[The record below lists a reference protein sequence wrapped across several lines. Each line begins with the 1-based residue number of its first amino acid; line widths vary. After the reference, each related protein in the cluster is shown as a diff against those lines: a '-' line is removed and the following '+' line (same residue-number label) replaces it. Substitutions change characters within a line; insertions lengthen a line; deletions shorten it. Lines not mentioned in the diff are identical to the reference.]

1 MSRLFKATVKDNSQ
15 LIKNHYL
22 LTLQPLEK
30 IKKPAPGNFF
40 MISVDDGLDPLLK
53 RPFSIYRSAAGEIQ
67 IIYRV
72 VGKGTTILS
81 NRKAGDTL
89 EVIGPLG
96 NKFPLKKTQKNII
109 LIAGGL
115 GIAPILSLAEAA
127 TPPAPSLVKGG
138 INRTQVK
145 GKAKETKPLL
155 FYGARTK
162 KEVICMDE
170 LKAIGIDPVI
180 STDDGTLGKKGNIV
194 NVLKRFITHHA
205 SNITDYSFYAC
216 GPEPMLKAL
225 YPLAE
230 KYNLNMHVA
239 LEQNMAC
246 GLGTC
251 LGCVVNTIKGYKR
264 ICKEGPVFPIKE
276 IVWK

>member
-1 MSRLFKATVKDNSQ
+1 LSRLFEAAVTDNRQ

-30 IKKPAPGNFF
+30 IKKPRPGNFF
-40 MISVDDGLDPLLK
+40 MLSVDNGLDPLLK
-53 RPFSIYRSAAGEIQ
+53 RPFSIYHSASGTLQ

-72 VGKGTTILS
+72 VGKGTDILS
-81 NRKAGDTL
+81 KKKASDRL

-96 NKFPLKKTQKNII
+96 NNFPIKKTQQNVI

-115 GIAPILSLAEAA
+115 GIAPIYSLAE
-127 TPPAPSLVKGG
+127 TLTNPH
-138 INRTQVK
+138 
-145 GKAKETKPLL
+145 L

-162 KEVICMDE
+162 KEVLCTDE
-170 LKAIGIDPVI
+170 LNKIGIDPII

-194 NVLKRFITHHA
+194 NVLKKFITNNSSH
-205 SNITDYSFYAC
+205 ITRYSFYAC

-225 YPLAE
+225 SPLAE
-230 KYNLNMHVA
+230 KYKLNMHVA

-246 GLGTC
+246 GIGTC
-251 LGCVVNTIKGYKR
+251 LGCVVKTKTGYKR
-264 ICKEGPVFPIKE
+264 VCKEGPVFPIEE
-276 IVWK
+276 IVW

>member
-1 MSRLFKATVKDNSQ
+1 ML
-15 LIKNHYL
+15 
-22 LTLQPLEK
+22 
-30 IKKPAPGNFF
+30 
-40 MISVDDGLDPLLK
+40 SVDDGLDPLLK

-96 NKFPLKKTQKNII
+96 NKFPLKKNQDNII

-115 GIAPILSLAEAA
+115 GIAPILSLAESVI
-127 TPPAPSLVKGG
+127 PPAPSLVKAG
-138 INRTQVK
+138 VK
-145 GKAKETKPLL
+145 RSRLKDKTDKMMPHL

-162 KEVICMDE
+162 KEIICMDE
-170 LKAIGIDPVI
+170 LKAIGINPVI
-180 STDDGTLGKKGNIV
+180 STDDGTFGKKGNIV
-194 NVLKRFITHHA
+194 NVLKKFIA
-205 SNITDYSFYAC
+205 RNSSNISNYSFYAC

-225 YPLAE
+225 SPLAE
-230 KYNLNMHVA
+230 KYKLNMHVA

-251 LGCVVNTIKGYKR
+251 LGCVVKTTKGYKR
-264 ICKEGPVFPIKE
+264 ICKEGPVFPIEE
-276 IVWK
+276 IVW